1 MPSSQ
6 VIKNRLDQCIRS
18 EIGVDHP
25 ALKEGGG
32 HRWPL
37 DLFQPHDL
45 VSFFFFWIQGIY
57 LTNPAVFKL
66 RRNVIV
72 FCIEIK
78 FRLMLWHSQM

>member
-1 MPSSQ
+1 MSSPQ

-25 ALKEGGG
+25 ALEEGGG

-45 VSFFFFWIQGIY
+45 VVSFFSG
-57 LTNPAVFKL
+57 
-66 RRNVIV
+66 
-72 FCIEIK
+72 
-78 FRLMLWHSQM
+78 FRVYI

>member
-1 MPSSQ
+1 MSSSQ

-37 DLFQPHDL
+37 DLFLPRDL
-45 VSFFFFWIQGIY
+45 VVSFFLDSGYIFNQPSC
-57 LTNPAVFKL
+57 T
-66 RRNVIV
+66 
-72 FCIEIK
+72 
-78 FRLMLWHSQM
+78 

>member
-1 MPSSQ
+1 MASSQ

-18 EIGVDHP
+18 ERGVAHP

-45 VSFFFFWIQGIY
+45 ISFFFLDSEYIFSQ
-57 LTNPAVFKL
+57 PS
-66 RRNVIV
+66 
-72 FCIEIK
+72 CI
-78 FRLMLWHSQM
+78 